1 MTYSPE
7 DIQVTLV
14 DSNGKSYNI
23 DGFASDDFEIE
34 QFWHKLLGVEDGVE
48 GGVYVVKCIENDFRY
63 SVVRFTEDGYNKHIK
78 DLKPSVKSPFCFK
91 EVEF

>member
-1 MTYSPE
+1 MIYSPE
-7 DIQVTLV
+7 NTQVTLTLP
-14 DSNGKSYNI
+14 NGQSHI
-23 DGFASDDFEIE
+23 ITGWATDAPEIE

-78 DLKPSVKSPFCFK
+78 DLKPSIKSPFCFK
-91 EVEF
+91 EVDL